1 MIVLTSIE
9 VYSDAGKYVHRI
21 GSDVYFT
28 RATIRKGDTADM
40 YEEVDEVPKYTEA
53 EYKAKVEEK
62 IRERYTTSDEL
73 AILRQRDTKP
83 EEYEAYFAY
92 AEECK
97 QKVREDMA

>member
-1 MIVLTSIE
+1 MIILTNIE
-9 VYSDAGKYVHRI
+9 VYSDAGKHVHRI

-40 YEEVDEVPKYTEA
+40 YEEVDEIPKYTEA

-62 IRERYTTSDEL
+62 IRERYSMSDEF

-83 EEYEAYFAY
+83 EEYEAYYSY

-97 QKVREDMA
+97 QKVREEMV

>member
-1 MIVLTSIE
+1 MIVLTNIE

-21 GSDVYFT
+21 GSDVYFV
-28 RATIRKGDTADM
+28 RSTIRKGDTADM
-40 YEEVDEVPKYTEA
+40 YEEVDDVPKYTEA

-62 IRERYTTSDEL
+62 IRERYTISDEF

-83 EEYEAYFAY
+83 EEYDAYYAY

-97 QKVREDMA
+97 RAVKEELV

>member
-1 MIVLTSIE
+1 MIVITNIE

-40 YEEVDEVPKYTEA
+40 YEEVDEIPKYTED

-62 IRERYTTSDEL
+62 IRERYSISDEL

-83 EEYEAYFAY
+83 DEYEAYYSY

-97 QKVREDMA
+97 RTIKEEMV

>member
-1 MIVLTSIE
+1 MIVITNIE
-9 VYSDAGKYVHRI
+9 VYSDAGKHVHRI

-62 IRERYTTSDEL
+62 IRERYSMSDEF

-83 EEYEAYFAY
+83 DEYEAYYLY

-97 QKVREDMA
+97 RKVREDMV